1 MYDRLSQFWDRVQG
15 SLFPQLEEELPPL
28 TQKQQ
33 QAIAILEMIRIE
45 QAVGRFSCWRGRPQK
60 SRAALARAFVI
71 KAVYNM
77 PTTRMLIERMHSDIS
92 LRRICGWEQRSHIPD
107 ESTFS
112 RVFAEFAESKLPKL
126 VHDTLISKLYEGQL
140 VGHISRDSSAINGRE
155 KPVRTQKNSEQKP
168 KKKRGRPKKG
178 EVRLVEPKRLDR
190 QLGMTQQERLDD
202 LPQACDIGA
211 KANSKGNRE
220 YWIGY
225 KCHIDTADG
234 DIPLSCMVTSASVHD
249 SQVAIPL
256 AEETASK
263 VASLYDLMDAAYD
276 CPQIIEHSRA
286 LGHVPIIDKN
296 TRRNIEAKSAL
307 EAEVKA
313 QKTINFVFPD
323 KVRYNQRS
331 SAERVNSRLKD
342 NFGGRMVRVRGH
354 VKVSCHLMFGIL
366 ALTADALINL
376 VR

>member
-1 MYDRLSQFWDRVQG
+1 
-15 SLFPQLEEELPPL
+15 
-28 TQKQQ
+28 
-33 QAIAILEMIRIE
+33 
-45 QAVGRFSCWRGRPQK
+45 
-60 SRAALARAFVI
+60 
-71 KAVYNM
+71 
-77 PTTRMLIERMHSDIS
+77 
-92 LRRICGWEQRSHIPD
+92 
-107 ESTFS
+107 
-112 RVFAEFAESKLPKL
+112 
-126 VHDTLISKLYEGQL
+126 
-140 VGHISRDSSAINGRE
+140 
-155 KPVRTQKNSEQKP
+155 
-168 KKKRGRPKKG
+168 
-178 EVRLVEPKRLDR
+178 
-190 QLGMTQQERLDD
+190 
-202 LPQACDIGA
+202 
-211 KANSKGNRE
+211 
-220 YWIGY
+220 
-225 KCHIDTADG
+225 
-234 DIPLSCMVTSASVHD
+234 MVTSASVHD